1 MKKSIIF
8 GVLAMFAVSAL
19 SVQNVNAQ
27 NGTTVKTQP
36 TKENVKADQKEQ
48 PKNPTQAANE
58 PKVKVQQDQEN
69 AQKGAPIHKVKGNKS
84 SKKTMTRET
93 TMKKENNQ
101 SQQNANGEPQ
111 MKDMQKPG
119 QKNDAKAVTKKA
131 GTEPAVKDMQKP
143 QGQKNDAKAETKKA
157 SSEPAMRTTQPKNE
171 TKAQKKE
178 VKPDYNTSGKTTLKP
193 RQENA
198 TRPKMKKEKK
208 TEKAETNDIK

>member
-8 GVLAMFAVSAL
+8 GVLALFAVSAL

-69 AQKGAPIHKVKGNKS
+69 AQKGAPIHKVKGNKT
-84 SKKTMTRET
+84 SKNTMTRET

-101 SQQNANGEPQ
+101 SQQNAKGEPQ

-119 QKNDAKAVTKKA
+119 QKNDAKV
-131 GTEPAVKDMQKP
+131 
-143 QGQKNDAKAETKKA
+143 ETKKA
-157 SSEPAMRTTQPKNE
+157 NEPAMRNAQPQQKNDVQARP
-171 TKAQKKE
+171 KQ
-178 VKPDYNTSGKTTLKP
+178 VKPDYNRTGKTTLKP
-193 RQENA
+193 NQESA
-198 TRPKMKKEKK
+198 TRPKMKTEKK
-208 TEKAETNDIK
+208 TVKAGTNDIK